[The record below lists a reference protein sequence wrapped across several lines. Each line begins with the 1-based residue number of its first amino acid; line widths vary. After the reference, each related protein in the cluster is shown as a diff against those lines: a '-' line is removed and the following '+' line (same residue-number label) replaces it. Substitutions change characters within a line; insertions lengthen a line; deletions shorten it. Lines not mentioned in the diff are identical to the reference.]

1 MGRKNKRFREIADL
15 LVEGKVYSIEEAVEV
30 LKKCPAVKFDQTV
43 DLSMKLG
50 VDPRKADQQ
59 VRGTV
64 SLPNG
69 TGKTIRVLVL
79 SKGEKADDALKA
91 GADYAGHEELIAK
104 IKGGW
109 TEFDCV
115 IATPDMMRE
124 VGKLGKILGPRGLM
138 PTPKAGTVTTD
149 VVKAV
154 TEIKAGKV
162 EFKVDRSAGIH
173 NAVGKLSFDTGKV
186 VENVQTLLQ
195 AVVRAKPSGAKGIF
209 IKSMVLSST
218 MGPGL
223 KLELTEA
230 AAS

>member
-30 LKKCPAVKFDQTV
+30 LKKCPPVKFDQTV
-43 DLSMKLG
+43 DLSMTLG

-69 TGKTIRVLVL
+69 TGKSISVLVL
-79 SKGEKADDALKA
+79 SKGEKAKEALEA

-109 TEFDCV
+109 TDFDCIV
-115 IATPDMMRE
+115 ATPDMMRD

-149 VVKAV
+149 VAKAV

-162 EFKVDRSAGIH
+162 EFKVDKNSGIH
-173 NAVGKLSFDTGKV
+173 NAVGKLSFETGKV

-209 IKSMVLSST
+209 IKSLVLSST